1 MMVYFV
7 VPGDP
12 KGKDRPRFSR
22 YSGTVYTPEKT
33 HAYQRLVREQYETMA
48 HGFRFD
54 DDEELVVYISVNY
67 KIPAR
72 TPKAKLQRMLDGEIR
87 PKRVPDCDN
96 VAKIILDALQPDKRH
111 PDPIAFKDD
120 KQVVK
125 LVVEKYYAPTPFVSV
140 YIASRADYEAYG
152 LGEVQ
157 DGREMV

>member
-22 YSGTVYTPEKT
+22 YSGTVYTPEPT
-33 HAYQRLVREQYETMA
+33 HAYQELVREQYETMA
-48 HGFRFD
+48 HGLHFD
-54 DDEELVVYISVNY
+54 DDEELVVYIAANF
-67 KIPAR
+67 KIPKKV
-72 TPKAKLQRMLDGEIR
+72 PKLKLAKMLDGEIR

-125 LVVEKYYAPTPFVSV
+125 LVVEKYYAPTPFVAV
-140 YIASRADYEAYG
+140 YIASRTDYEAYG

-157 DGREMV
+157 DGGMD